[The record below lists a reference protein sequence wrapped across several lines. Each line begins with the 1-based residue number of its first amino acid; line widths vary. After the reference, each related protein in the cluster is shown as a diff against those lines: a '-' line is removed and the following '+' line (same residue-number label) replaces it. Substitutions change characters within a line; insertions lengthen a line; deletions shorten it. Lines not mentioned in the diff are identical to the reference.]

1 MAYRR
6 AVVTGASSGIGE
18 AAVRALRATG
28 WDVVGVARR
37 ADRLAALEAE
47 TGAVAFAADLTVDA
61 DVDALATFLDE
72 SGPVHALVNVAGGA
86 RGTDRVEDGRVEDWQ
101 WMFDVNVLSA
111 QRVVAAL
118 LPQLRR
124 AAASDG
130 HADTLFVT
138 STAAQTAYA
147 GGAGYNAAKAG
158 EAMIAHALRLE
169 LNGEPIRVVEVA
181 PGMVHTPEFTLN
193 RLGGDT
199 AAAERVYEGVA
210 EPLTAEDVA
219 DVIAYALNAP
229 GHVNLDLVTMRPVAQ
244 SAQHLLA
251 RGPLRPRGTEAPP
264 TRPPPAPR
272 PRTAPSSTP
281 PRPAT
286 AAPPSCSTRPRSIP
300 STPRGPTSPPT
311 GERSASA
318 IRSTP

>member
-1 MAYRR
+1 M
-6 AVVTGASSGIGE
+6 VTGASSGIGE
-18 AAVRALRATG
+18 AAARALRGAG
-28 WDVVGVARR
+28 WDVVAVARR
-37 ADRLAALEAE
+37 ADRLAALESE
-47 TGAVAFAADLTVDA
+47 TGAVAYAADLTSEA
-61 DVDALATFLDE
+61 DISALVAFLDE
-72 SGPVHALVNVAGGA
+72 SGPVHALVHVAGGA
-86 RGTDRVEDGRVEDWQ
+86 RGTERVEDGRAEDWQ
-101 WMFDVNVLSA
+101 WMFEVNVLSA
-111 QRVVAAL
+111 QRLVAAL

-193 RLGGDT
+193 RLGGDSV
-199 AAAERVYEGVA
+199 AAERVYEGVEA
-210 EPLTAEDVA
+210 PLTADDVA

-229 GHVNLDLVTMRPVAQ
+229 GHVNLDLITMRPVAQ

-251 RGPLRPRGTEAPP
+251 RGPLRPRGVDVA
-264 TRPPPAPR
+264 
-272 PRTAPSSTP
+272 
-281 PRPAT
+281 
-286 AAPPSCSTRPRSIP
+286 
-300 STPRGPTSPPT
+300 
-311 GERSASA
+311 
-318 IRSTP
+318 